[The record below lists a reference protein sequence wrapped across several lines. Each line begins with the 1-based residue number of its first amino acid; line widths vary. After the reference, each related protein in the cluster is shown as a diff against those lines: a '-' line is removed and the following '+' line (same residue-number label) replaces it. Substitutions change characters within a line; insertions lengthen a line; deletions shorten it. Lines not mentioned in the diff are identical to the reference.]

1 MNTRKILFIFLLT
14 LLIAP
19 HHGAFAGKLYK
30 WVDEHGNIHFGDQ
43 VPASNIENEH
53 SQLSNTGRELE
64 KFDKQRSKEE
74 RQREKQLREQREAEL
89 ARKAAEQ
96 KRLVQQQQT
105 YDHLL
110 LQTYVSEKDLII
122 MRDRQIATIEGT
134 ITLTQSNINKLSAQL
149 EKLKKEADGADP
161 TSKRGQRTLSELQM
175 TQNQLKEYSE
185 FIERRRSEQSK
196 LKNQFNRDLKRLREL
211 LSQN

>member
-1 MNTRKILFIFLLT
+1 MNARKILFIFLLT

-19 HHGAFAGKLYK
+19 YHGAFAGKLYK
-30 WVDEHGNIHFGDQ
+30 WVDEHGNVHFGDQ
-43 VPASNIENEH
+43 VPPTNIKNEH
-53 SQLSNTGRELE
+53 SELSNTGRELE
-64 KFDKQRSKEE
+64 KFGKQKSKEE
-74 RQREKQLREQREAEL
+74 REREKKLQAQREAEL

-96 KRLVQQQQT
+96 QRIAKQQQA

-110 LQTYVSEKDLII
+110 LQTYVTEKDLII

-134 ITLTQSNINKLSAQL
+134 ITLTQSNINKLSVQL
-149 EKLKKEADGADP
+149 EKLKKEADGTDP
-161 TSKRGQRTLSELQM
+161 TSQHGQQMLSELQT

-185 FIERRRSEQSK
+185 FIERRRSEQNK